1 MENSNLDWTCLLIN
15 ILKESSVLLQFWVN
29 NCSLAEML
37 DDSGSREL
45 EFSFNFHL
53 CALQRILVTSE
64 REPLDANAIREMCTT
79 IKIQTIKIRSM
90 TTIVPP
96 GSFVRL

>member
-53 CALQRILVTSE
+53 CALQRIVVTSE
-64 REPLDANAIREMCTT
+64 LVPFDT
-79 IKIQTIKIRSM
+79 IGKRRM
-90 TTIVPP
+90 
-96 GSFVRL
+96 